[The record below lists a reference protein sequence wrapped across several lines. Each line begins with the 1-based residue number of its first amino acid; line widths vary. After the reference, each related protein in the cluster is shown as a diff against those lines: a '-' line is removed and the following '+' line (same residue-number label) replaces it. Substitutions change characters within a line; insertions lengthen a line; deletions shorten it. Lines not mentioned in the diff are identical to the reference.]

1 MPAPYP
7 LLDMPPGSIKNIHE
21 YPAIHMAAVHNM
33 FIQSINAIVAHAP
46 TLPTNKL
53 QPFMV
58 FCFTVIDNIHHHHHI
73 EETFLFPELEKKLG
87 AGTLSRNFEEHA
99 DFVPQLDELKV
110 YLQKVQTGELPYDG
124 PLLVEKIHL
133 FSDSMMLHLSHEIPT
148 LEASRLKAVFTEKEL
163 KDIDSQGLS
172 IALKTVSFYTSI
184 PWGMVCANPA
194 TPWWVLRTDYMGLLI
209 VFAADWACRFPPLPL
224 PVKLATRWWFSR
236 RYREA
241 WEFGPLDL
249 YGKPRQAEVEKP

>member
-21 YPAIHMAAVHNM
+21 YPSIHMAAVHNM

-99 DFVPQLDELKV
+99 DFVPQLDEAKV
-110 YLQKVQTGELPYDG
+110 YLQKVQTGDLPYDG
-124 PLLVEKIHL
+124 PLLVEKIHS

-194 TPWWVLRTDYMGLLI
+194 TPWWVPAVAITSEVSDAMV
-209 VFAADWACRFPPLPL
+209 VFQKVQRSLGIWAIGSLWKAPTGSSGEII
-224 PVKLATRWWFSR
+224 KQ
-236 RYREA
+236 
-241 WEFGPLDL
+241 LD
-249 YGKPRQAEVEKP
+249 